1 MIHVVGIVLTLLMT
15 SNLVSMVY
23 HLLRDDG
30 QEFLDPEDVDQLRQP
45 VAEQS
50 FSFLTSTEVR
60 IVDEND
66 EPVATGEVGELIV
79 RSPEPWALN
88 AGYYGMP
95 EATALVMPPISSTSS
110 ISFHASSARSAV
122 SFST

>member
-50 FSFLTSTEVR
+50 FSFLTWF
-60 IVDEND
+60 D
-66 EPVATGEVGELIV
+66 AGVGYI
-79 RSPEPWALN
+79 
-88 AGYYGMP
+88 
-95 EATALVMPPISSTSS
+95 LVMIAQSIFLALALWQFIIAGSTGWGYVWGA
-110 ISFHASSARSAV
+110 IAFVFGASRSLFDHFAV
-122 SFST
+122 KMLEDAE